1 MKRAVMGIAALALA
15 SCATAPT
22 PTCQSKEKAFE
33 RIATAID
40 GGQTQVVW
48 RAGETLGWKLTG
60 VKETAP
66 IRRAGFKDT
75 DLLAK
80 VCGLSIDQFVEAED
94 RVCCSANTKGVTLTF
109 TRPDGSSYEVS
120 A

>member
-1 MKRAVMGIAALALA
+1 MKRTVMGIAAFVLA
-15 SCATAPT
+15 SCATDPT
-22 PTCQSKEKAFE
+22 PTCRSKEKAFE
-33 RIATAID
+33 SIAAAID
-40 GGQTQVVW
+40 GGRTQVVW

-60 VKETAP
+60 VKENAP
-66 IRRAGFKDT
+66 IRSAGFKDA

-80 VCGLSIDQFVEAED
+80 VCGLSTDQFAKSED
-94 RVCCSANTKGVTLTF
+94 QVCCGANAKGITLTF